1 MDWISSLPDD
11 IIYHI
16 LSFHSTKEAALT
28 SVLSKRWRNLFA
40 LLPNLR
46 FEEKDFDY
54 RDSDFGIPWSFIDF
68 LERVLAVSGNS
79 PLKKF
84 SLNYRQNVVDSALIN
99 PWIRNVLSR
108 GVLDLLDIDII
119 TKSEFSLPLEV
130 FSCKTLVK
138 LKLGKGFVIAMVPEN
153 ASLPSLK
160 TLFLDCVRFYDHQH
174 GCSFEALVSA
184 CHVLEEI
191 SIVGEHWEHWKWCR
205 TVSSP
210 TLQRLTIDCEGSNDS
225 IRSDFRSI
233 TFDTPSLV
241 YLKYSGFVSDKYP
254 IVNLDALVEVKL
266 TLALRKIP
274 HNGNPTNLIKGL
286 RNVEIMDLS
295 SLETL
300 KGPLHY
306 NGHGQGIESVCQC
319 LSGYNFLLSCP
330 VKVLEITKFLGT
342 KGELEQMKH
351 LPEKLPCLEL
361 VKVLAYATDEEA
373 KLKLAIDLLML
384 LRPIRIISTIK
395 KFALKHRQ
403 RNDAARVN
411 RWICNALSRGV
422 LDLNLYIAGNYMYSL
437 PLEVF
442 SCKTIVNLKLG
453 MNFSIGMVP
462 ENASLPALKTLFL
475 DYIDFSG
482 NFETLISGC
491 HVLEELTMHDNAW
504 DHWEQCRTVSC
515 PTLRRLIMYCY
526 GSKTFDLSRRKTVT
540 DGYPIVNFDS
550 IVEAKLILASSKLPQ
565 KGSPENLIKGLRNV
579 EILELSS
586 FQTSETF
593 YSFRESIPVFK
604 NLLHLSVTIDPS
616 YCCRCLPFLLKNSPN
631 LRTLL
636 LKGPLHCDRSWHEPE
651 PVCMCLSG
659 LESCPVEVLEIT
671 EYKGTKD
678 NLEHMKNFL
687 EKLQCLELVK
697 VCACET
703 DDEKKL
709 QLTNDLLRLRGPS
722 KCKIQ
727 FEFIPS

>member
-40 LLPNLR
+40 FLPNLR

-84 SLNYRQNVVDSALIN
+84 SLKYRQNDVDSSLIN

-153 ASLPSLK
+153 ASLPALK

-233 TFDTPSLV
+233 TFDTPNLV

-254 IVNLDALVEVKL
+254 TVNLNALVEVKL

-274 HNGNPTNLIKGL
+274 QNGNPTNLIKGL

-300 KGPLHY
+300 K
-306 NGHGQGIESVCQC
+306 
-319 LSGYNFLLSCP
+319 
-330 VKVLEITKFLGT
+330 
-342 KGELEQMKH
+342 
-351 LPEKLPCLEL
+351 
-361 VKVLAYATDEEA
+361 
-373 KLKLAIDLLML
+373 
-384 LRPIRIISTIK
+384 
-395 KFALKHRQ
+395 

-462 ENASLPALKTLFL
+462 ENASLPALKTLYL